1 MSEAKTQTNVL
12 SVGSKVA
19 GNSPKPIPKARS
31 VVRPD
36 LSSTLAT
43 SGQSPSWLMTSLQTY
58 VNSVNTLCAAATR
71 LADEFAG
78 HLKDSGHGLV
88 AVQFWEML
96 QQIETAAVGEMTQL
110 SSDIQASWQTG
121 QQGSHDNSA
130 DYDVSLHVLSVFE
143 WMI

>member
-1 MSEAKTQTNVL
+1 MSEAKTQTNAL

-36 LSSTLAT
+36 PSLTPVT
-43 SGQSPSWLMTSLQTY
+43 SGQSPPWLMTSLQTY
-58 VNSVNTLCAAATR
+58 VDSVSTLCAAATR

-78 HLKDSGHGLV
+78 HSKDTGHGSV
-88 AVQFWEML
+88 AGQFWEMW
-96 QQIETAAVGEMTQL
+96 QQIETAAVGEMAQL
-110 SSDIQASWQTG
+110 TSDVQASWQTG

-130 DYDVSLHVLSVFE
+130 DHDVSLHVLSVF
-143 WMI
+143 